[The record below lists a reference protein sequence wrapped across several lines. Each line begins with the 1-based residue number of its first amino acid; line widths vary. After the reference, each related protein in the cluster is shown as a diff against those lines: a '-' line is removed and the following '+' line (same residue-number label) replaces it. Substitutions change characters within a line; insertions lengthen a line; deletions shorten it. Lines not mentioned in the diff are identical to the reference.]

1 MQHFALAIAAT
12 LAWHPYLLAATPPVA
27 PANAPAGVLWKPSDG
42 SLNLRYHDAV
52 ILEAKVLVKDGHGER
67 AVRPDEVV
75 LQQSAT
81 GGDKVEQL
89 VRLSLAQAN
98 AGTGLVLRG
107 VVTGSDEAFAAE
119 TKSDAQKRFP
129 LVRTS
134 VGPSHNLRNNSIYD
148 RHLDWVLSGPVDGQT
163 HIVPG
168 KPAAGKTTF
177 DMECRGNELALV
189 FCPRYYQQHKG
200 VKNFTPWTK
209 KLRQDSITGWCSWWA
224 YGGGFNQNDLKSIL
238 DAWREQHMADYGY
251 RFIQIDNSFKTG
263 QEGLPE
269 HWLKWNDKFPAGMQG
284 YVDLVRAAGF
294 TPGVW
299 ISAVYKDEP
308 VLPEQNNWFVRGT
321 NGMPYRTPD
330 WKDYCIDATIPAAA
344 DTLIRPIYRGFH
356 DVKFDYVKIDGL
368 RHRFYDNI
376 NHCLPDIAARGITP
390 DECFRS
396 YLNVARTELGEDAFI
411 LACWGVLPEVV
422 GLADACRLGGDGFG
436 PSTLQCYNSWNNVIW
451 LNDPDHCDL
460 LPARKAVD
468 AGDVL
473 KTESISGVLEDTV
486 IRPTLVSMAG
496 GVLMLSDKAEVYQNS
511 KALEGARRASPVLFS
526 VPGQL
531 YDYTPNASARLA
543 AVKQPSDRTPIDAGG
558 GQTCPWW
565 LMEVDRPFEHWA
577 VLSHLNFEGGA
588 LPAAT
593 VRFSDLGLSDDQ
605 LVWEFWTRKLV
616 AVNKGAFEVEALGP
630 RGTRTYA
637 IRPRLDRPQLLSTS
651 RHISQGGTDLEN
663 VTWNAST
670 RTLSGRSRVVI
681 DDPYELAIHVPAPF
695 VSREATMAGAAA
707 PIRTDGPVLRVA
719 YAPKATTAI
728 DWSVKF

>member
-1 MQHFALAIAAT
+1 MKHLALAITAT
-12 LAWHPYLLAATPPVA
+12 LASHAYLFAATPPVA

-42 SLNLRYHDAV
+42 SLHLRYHDAV
-52 ILEAKVLVKDGHGER
+52 ILEAKVFVKDGQGER
-67 AVRPDEVV
+67 AVRSDEVV
-75 LQQSAT
+75 LQQSAS

-119 TKSDAQKRFP
+119 TREESQKRFP

-134 VGPSHNLRNNSIYD
+134 VGQSHNLRNNSIYD
-148 RHLDWVLSGPVDGQT
+148 RHLDWVLSGPADGQT

-177 DMECRGNELALV
+177 DIECCGNELALV

-251 RFIQIDNSFKTG
+251 RFIQIDN
-263 QEGLPE
+263 
-269 HWLKWNDKFPAGMQG
+269 
-284 YVDLVRAAGF
+284 
-294 TPGVW
+294 
-299 ISAVYKDEP
+299 
-308 VLPEQNNWFVRGT
+308 
-321 NGMPYRTPD
+321 
-330 WKDYCIDATIPAAA
+330 
-344 DTLIRPIYRGFH
+344 
-356 DVKFDYVKIDGL
+356 
-368 RHRFYDNI
+368 I

-396 YLNVARTELGEDAFI
+396 YLNVARTELGEDTFI

-451 LNDPDHCDL
+451 LNDPDHCDI

-511 KALEGARRASPVLFS
+511 KALEGACRASPVLFS

-577 VLSHLNFEGGA
+577 VLSRLNFEGGA

-593 VRFSDLGLSDDQ
+593 VLFRDLGLGDDQ

-616 AVNKGAFEVEALGP
+616 AVNHGAFEVEALGP

-637 IRPRLDRPQLLSTS
+637 IRPRLTRPQLLSTS
-651 RHISQGGTDLEN
+651 RHISQGGADLED

-707 PIRTDGPVLRVA
+707 PIRTEGTVA
-719 YAPKATTAI
+719 RIAYTPSATTNI